1 MSNETRKGKVTM
13 LPPFIPRPRPPRPLK
28 PPVGKD
34 RDSLAWVL
42 YELAVANE
50 RRKERGLPL
59 LSYGQYV
66 ALQRLDILRPDIEP
80 EKPKKAKKRKK
91 GNEGAKN
98 GANDE

>member
-1 MSNETRKGKVTM
+1 M
-13 LPPFIPRPRPPRPLK
+13 
-28 PPVGKD
+28 GKD

-80 EKPKKAKKRKK
+80 EKPKKARKRKK

-98 GANDE
+98 GTNDE